1 MQCRI
6 NVARV
11 DVRDIII
18 TVEIILFSY
27 NPWSLTSYT
36 MDYIYRNIIRFI
48 AIHLYPLQIYMI
60 LVLLILVLS
69 RKILDSDKSIFPKY
83 SLEFET
89 SICRVI
95 PGNKM

>member
-60 LVLLILVLS
+60 LVLLILVIS
-69 RKILDSDKSIFPKY
+69 RKILDSDKFILPQY
-83 SLEFET
+83 SLEFE
-89 SICRVI
+89 SRIYRAI

>member
-1 MQCRI
+1 MI

-48 AIHLYPLQIYMI
+48 ATFLTFIPIANLYDFGFVDSIII
-60 LVLLILVLS
+60 LSYLS
-69 RKILDSDKSIFPKY
+69 
-83 SLEFET
+83 
-89 SICRVI
+89 
-95 PGNKM
+95 

>member
-1 MQCRI
+1 
-6 NVARV
+6 
-11 DVRDIII
+11 
-18 TVEIILFSY
+18 
-27 NPWSLTSYT
+27 

-60 LVLLILVLS
+60 LVLLILVLFYQID
-69 RKILDSDKSIFPKY
+69 RKILDSDKFILPQY

-89 SICRVI
+89 RIYRAI

>member
-27 NPWSLTSYT
+27 NPWSLASYA
-36 MDYIYRNIIRFI
+36 MDYIYTNIIRFI
-48 AIHLYPLQIYMI
+48 ATFHTFIPI
-60 LVLLILVLS
+60 S
-69 RKILDSDKSIFPKY
+69 RKILDSDKFILSKY

-95 PGNKM
+95 PGNIM

>member
-1 MQCRI
+1 MQGRI

-27 NPWSLTSYT
+27 NPWSLTSYA
-36 MDYIYRNIIRFI
+36 MDYIYTNIIRFI
-48 AIHLYPLQIYMI
+48 
-60 LVLLILVLS
+60 S
-69 RKILDSDKSIFPKY
+69 RKILDSDKFILSKY

-95 PGNKM
+95 PGNIM